1 MPTSSIRFVREW
13 REFTRPDGSI
23 IYRPIL
29 PILVRGQHGFLPR
42 YFLVDSGADLS
53 MAPYELFRQLGRR
66 WQDGEPITLRGIS
79 QRRVCIVQG
88 RIHEVDILVPD
99 ADVMLRL
106 PMVFA
111 RGNAPFVL
119 GREVFFDY
127 FDVAFEKARRR
138 AVFQFVEP

>member
-66 WQDGEPITLRGIS
+66 WQDGEPMCRS
-79 QRRVCIVQG
+79 HK
-88 RIHEVDILVPD
+88 RIPE
-99 ADVMLRL
+99 RL
-106 PMVFA
+106 C
-111 RGNAPFVL
+111 
-119 GREVFFDY
+119 
-127 FDVAFEKARRR
+127 ARRR
-138 AVFQFVEP
+138 GVV